1 MDDVKRAELLG
12 MIGRIHHAVED
23 SALRPSAAG
32 AIAGAGDASME
43 RQRML
48 LADMATH
55 LLQTALKPGPIELDK
70 LRNNLHAM
78 LTISDRFLPGAG
90 LKGATAG
97 LVADRSEP
105 GHS

>member
-1 MDDVKRAELLG
+1 MKWQESQYRMGRHGRSMRGGREL
-12 MIGRIHHAVED
+12 IHM
-23 SALRPSAAG
+23 SGAAG
-32 AIAGAGDASME
+32 AGAAAGDASME

-70 LRNNLHAM
+70 LRNNLHAI
-78 LTISDRFLPGAG
+78 LTISVRFLPGAG

-105 GHS
+105 EHS